1 MRITIF
7 FAYSVQQSIQNSR
20 KWTFYFLMFVFIF
33 LNRVFCSRLT
43 SGSKLNCI
51 DVVNSSYI
59 VAIKRLVEISL
70 ALCTQDIE
78 QMICSKKRLY
88 FYTPT
93 NNISVNYLFKI
104 LKNGQDIKKSD
115 YLFRKLALFFCF
127 ELYLYINIHTR

>member
-78 QMICSKKRLY
+78 QMICSKKDFTSIHPQITSPWIIYSR
-88 FYTPT
+88 
-93 NNISVNYLFKI
+93 SS
-104 LKNGQDIKKSD
+104 KNGQDIKKSD
-115 YLFRKLALFFCF
+115 YLFRKLALFFFF